1 MCEDI
6 WLGTYHSIRILCICL
21 FPVPQSK
28 FLEGCLSILAAS
40 RLRTWPYRLGVNV
53 AQTTRRQLAP
63 ARSISSGPQC
73 HSTVSQLSDV
83 WAQTAARPNSQIL
96 RMIQYT
102 KHSRPS
108 LSMVSV
114 TRGHLRAENIKRK
127 MPERHDSWMLDRMPC

>member
-1 MCEDI
+1 MYLPLPRPLVQVSRRLSLHLGSLKAEDMAVQTGSKRSPDDQTTAGPS
-6 WLGTYHSIRILCICL
+6 LLHLVGAT
-21 FPVPQSK
+21 VPQH
-28 FLEGCLSILAAS
+28 
-40 RLRTWPYRLGVNV
+40 Y
-53 AQTTRRQLAP
+53 
-63 ARSISSGPQC
+63 
-73 HSTVSQLSDV
+73 VSQLSDV
-83 WAQTAARPNSQIL
+83 WAQTAAHPNSQIL